1 MAGLVGAVALVA
13 AGTAIAQLGSDDEP
27 SSQPSHVAS
36 SPSPS
41 ATPTV
46 QSSAD
51 ACAAEIRTTEAV
63 VTAAHTAAGH
73 WREHVQ
79 ARTDLLSGKNSEETT
94 KAIWKRTRLA
104 GPTDIATLK
113 AAITAQAK
121 AQGGCAKLPG
131 ACSQRRT
138 ALDRAAS
145 ANEAA
150 ARDWENHLAAMAAHA
165 AGAFD
170 ADHAQ
175 QMWVAAWTAA
185 PKNLNAAAQ
194 ADAALA
200 AAPACR
206 PS

>member
-1 MAGLVGAVALVA
+1 
-13 AGTAIAQLGSDDEP
+13 
-27 SSQPSHVAS
+27 
-36 SPSPS
+36 
-41 ATPTV
+41 
-46 QSSAD
+46 
-51 ACAAEIRTTEAV
+51 
-63 VTAAHTAAGH
+63 
-73 WREHVQ
+73 VQ
-79 ARTDLLSGKNSEETT
+79 ARSDLLAGKNSAETT

-104 GPTDIATLK
+104 GPADIATLK
-113 AAITAQAK
+113 AAITAQAN
-121 AQGGCAKLPG
+121 ADGGCAKLPG
-131 ACSQRRT
+131 ACSQRLT
-138 ALDRAAS
+138 ALDRAAT

-165 AGAFD
+165 AGDFD
-170 ADHAQ
+170 SDHAQ